1 MFEICMRLAPKWVSP
16 TLANIS
22 FLKVATPNLS
32 IRSKLLK
39 DVRCYRSDNFAT
51 RPMRPVIEFYRSPT
65 VNKYE
70 FLTKLAIAFPRAGRA
85 AA

>member
-1 MFEICMRLAPKWVSP
+1 
-16 TLANIS
+16 
-22 FLKVATPNLS
+22 
-32 IRSKLLK
+32 
-39 DVRCYRSDNFAT
+39 
-51 RPMRPVIEFYRSPT
+51 MRPVIEFYRSPT